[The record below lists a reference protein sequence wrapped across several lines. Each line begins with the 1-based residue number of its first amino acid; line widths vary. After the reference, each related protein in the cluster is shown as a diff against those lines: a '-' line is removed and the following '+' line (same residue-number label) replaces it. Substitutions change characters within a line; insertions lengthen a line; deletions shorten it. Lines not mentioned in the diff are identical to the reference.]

1 METDAPQGALSRRSL
16 LDEDLLAEVQT
27 DACLRA
33 IAACLRR
40 AQEDVEA
47 VIQSQDTPLTKID
60 RVAGILEQLGD
71 LLESCADWVPR

>member
-1 METDAPQGALSRRSL
+1 MG
-16 LDEDLLAEVQT
+16 EDLLAEAQT

-40 AQEDVEA
+40 AHEDVEA
-47 VIQSQDTPLTKID
+47 VLRSEDTPLTKVD

-71 LLESCADWVPR
+71 LLESCADWVPH